1 MIMNGKKGKRAIV
14 DIDLVMKLMGVS
26 PHIRDNTI
34 YLYLS
39 NLYIYTYY
47 IYNNAHNTTFIL
59 SVFFIT
65 YQFLPDGY
73 ISNCD
78 KNAHN
83 SELIS
88 NSVRICTTTLPWP
101 STNGLIVPLKAFLSN
116 RFIAL
121 FYGLK
126 TSLNSHQN
134 RVLNTVKS
142 ATI

>member
-1 MIMNGKKGKRAIV
+1 MNKENTMKAIV
-14 DIDLVMKLMGVS
+14 DIDLVMKLIKLNA
-26 PHIRDNTI
+26 HIRDNTI

-47 IYNNAHNTTFIL
+47 TYNNVHNTIFIL
-59 SVFFIT
+59 SVFSIT
-65 YQFLPDGY
+65 YQFLHNGY
-73 ISNCD
+73 ISNCN

-88 NSVRICTTTLPWP
+88 NSVRICITTLPWP
-101 STNGLIVPLKAFLSN
+101 STNGLIVALKAFLSN

-126 TSLNSHQN
+126 TSLNSYQN